1 MDLQLAMQSLPITT
15 EGMSFNLTHGKVYS
29 IQHYVIKLA
38 SDLGQVGDFLWFP
51 PTVKLTSRYNW
62 NIVESDVKYHNP
74 PNSL

>member
-1 MDLQLAMQSLPITT
+1 
-15 EGMSFNLTHGKVYS
+15 
-29 IQHYVIKLA
+29 VIKLA

-74 PNSL
+74 PTSL